1 MKYQLVFLLS
11 LSLIASVALADEP
24 VSFSTQ
30 WIPDKPQMMT
40 YSSKDKYGDQLY
52 QVSIYKKDDN
62 FEIYINIISN
72 GFTKTVSG
80 TFNST
85 MYPLQSSAKIIVN
98 GQIVMDTKCSY
109 ASNNLI
115 ISTLMSPYNTTM
127 AQNFEID
134 QRIIDFSQ
142 IPILVRTIT
151 LAKDSEYTFT
161 SLDPKTNTL
170 VPLSIKVN
178 GEGKA
183 QDIDCYIVEVND
195 FEGKSIYWVE
205 KDFQHRV
212 IRVEQPESQ
221 RTVELIQ

>member
-1 MKYQLVFLLS
+1 MKYQLVFLFT
-11 LSLIASVALADEP
+11 LILIVSIALADEP

-52 QVSIYKKDDN
+52 QVSIYKKNDN

-85 MYPLQSSAKIIVN
+85 MYPLHSTAKIIVD
-98 GQIVMDTKCSY
+98 GQILMDTECSFT
-109 ASNNLI
+109 SNNLI
-115 ISTLMSPYNTTM
+115 ISTLMSPYNKTM
-127 AQNFEID
+127 SQNIKID

-142 IPILVRTIT
+142 VPILVRTLT
-151 LAKDSEYTFT
+151 LVKDIQYTFA
-161 SLDPKTNTL
+161 SLDPTTNTL
-170 VPLSIKVN
+170 VPLSVKVID
-178 GEGKA
+178 EGMA
-183 QDIDCYIVEVND
+183 QDLNCYIVEVND

-205 KDFQHRV
+205 KDILRRV
-212 IRVEQPESQ
+212 VRIEQPESQ

>member
-1 MKYQLVFLLS
+1 MKYQFVFLLT
-11 LSLIASVALADEP
+11 LSLMVSAALADEP

-80 TFNST
+80 MFTST
-85 MYPLQSSAKIIVN
+85 MYPLQSSAKIIVD

-109 ASNNLI
+109 TSNNLI
-115 ISTLMSPYNTTM
+115 ISTLMSPYNKTM

-142 IPILVRTIT
+142 VPILVRTLT

-178 GEGKA
+178 GEGQA
-183 QDIDCYIVEVND
+183 QNVNCYIVEVND

-205 KDFQHRV
+205 KDIQHRV
-212 IRVEQPESQ
+212 IRVEQTESQ
-221 RTVELIQ
+221 RVVELIQ